1 MPAKRWRPW
10 LWGVLCAAFSAGLYA
25 AYSFVRQ
32 ELFSIGGRPDATPS
46 ILEQVVLVGLL
57 LVPAVLVF
65 AHGLRLHYRSAL
77 SDLAHRLDEQRANP
91 ALNSLRNLP
100 NDGPANS
107 DLQPLLLQITSLVTC
122 YRSALAERVERKE
135 PSLRPSIASAENDRS
150 FSANPSLPGAAAY
163 ANAAQRMIARLAPT
177 LHWIAATPA
186 LQQALGRS
194 LVDLNAKPFLDL
206 VHPDDQS
213 SLGRALQE
221 ALKDG
226 EGHNITFRVR
236 TATGEDRHLQ
246 ADVLARYTDDGV
258 PLHLRCHFFDITE
271 RVATERELRHRTGE
285 LSQANERLRQINANL
300 ERLKESYGDL
310 YHQAPVLYFSLDER
324 GHIVAC
330 NETLLR
336 TLGYGREDLM
346 GRSYTLL
353 LTPASRQRYLRDP
366 SDYQRSG
373 EIEAQW
379 VKKDG
384 SVLDVWI
391 RTTPLLDET
400 GHFVRSRSAAQDV
413 TERTRLANAVQANAE
428 ELRQANDQLRR
439 INQELEEF
447 TYVVSHDLKEPL
459 RTLQAFSNFL
469 AEDYGQQLGPEGQ
482 EHINYLIQA
491 SRRLGLLID
500 DLLILS
506 RAGRVTHAPQAF
518 DLAAAIRT
526 VQGDLADLI
535 QRKEA
540 IVRVEGDL
548 PAVSG
553 DPERVMQLLANLV
566 GNGLKYNQ
574 NPHPEI
580 VIGQAHGAEAAPG
593 HVALFVRDNGIGID
607 PRYHQQI
614 FRIFRRLH
622 HREEYDGTGAGL
634 AICKK
639 VVEAHGG
646 RIWIDSALGQ
656 GTTFYFTLPG
666 QMGASRGSESAAPAD
681 IPAVKAYD
689 NIVVSENISN

>member
-1 MPAKRWRPW
+1 
-10 LWGVLCAAFSAGLYA
+10 V
-25 AYSFVRQ
+25 
-32 ELFSIGGRPDATPS
+32 
-46 ILEQVVLVGLL
+46 
-57 LVPAVLVF
+57 
-65 AHGLRLHYRSAL
+65 
-77 SDLAHRLDEQRANP
+77 
-91 ALNSLRNLP
+91 
-100 NDGPANS
+100 
-107 DLQPLLLQITSLVTC
+107 
-122 YRSALAERVERKE
+122 
-135 PSLRPSIASAENDRS
+135 
-150 FSANPSLPGAAAY
+150 
-163 ANAAQRMIARLAPT
+163 APT

-186 LQQALGRS
+186 LQQALGRT
-194 LVDLNAKPFLDL
+194 LAELNAKPFLDL
-206 VHPDDQS
+206 VHPEDQT

-236 TATGEDRHLQ
+236 TAVGEDRHLQ

-271 RVATERELRHRTGE
+271 RVATERELRHRTEE

-324 GHIVAC
+324 GTIVAC

-336 TLGYGREDLM
+336 SLGYNREDLM

-353 LTPASRQRYLRDP
+353 LTPASRQRYLRDVCE
-366 SDYQRSG
+366 YQRAG

-391 RTTPLLDET
+391 RTTPLLDES
-400 GHFVRSRSAAQDV
+400 GRFVRSRSAAQDV
-413 TERTRLANAVQANAE
+413 TERTRLANAVQAKAE
-428 ELRQANDQLRR
+428 ELEQANGQLRR

-447 TYVVSHDLKEPL
+447 THVVSHDLKEPL

-506 RAGRVTHAPQAF
+506 RAGRATHAPQAF

-526 VQGDLADLI
+526 VQGDLADLV

-540 IVRVEGDL
+540 VVRIEGDL
-548 PAVSG
+548 PSVSG
-553 DPERVMQLLANLV
+553 DPERVMQLLANLI

-574 NPHPEI
+574 SAHPEV
-580 VIGQAHGAEAAPG
+580 VIGQAAGTETTPG
-593 HVALFVRDNGIGID
+593 HVTLFVRDNGIGID
-607 PRYHQQI
+607 PRYHEQI

-646 RIWIDSALGQ
+646 RIWIESALGQ

-666 QMGASRGSESAAPAD
+666 RTGASRQLESAALQDVPA
-681 IPAVKAYD
+681 AEAYD
-689 NIVVSENISN
+689 VVAGENISN

>member
-1 MPAKRWRPW
+1 
-10 LWGVLCAAFSAGLYA
+10 
-25 AYSFVRQ
+25 
-32 ELFSIGGRPDATPS
+32 
-46 ILEQVVLVGLL
+46 
-57 LVPAVLVF
+57 
-65 AHGLRLHYRSAL
+65 
-77 SDLAHRLDEQRANP
+77 
-91 ALNSLRNLP
+91 
-100 NDGPANS
+100 
-107 DLQPLLLQITSLVTC
+107 
-122 YRSALAERVERKE
+122 
-135 PSLRPSIASAENDRS
+135 
-150 FSANPSLPGAAAY
+150 
-163 ANAAQRMIARLAPT
+163 MIARLAPT

-186 LQQALGRS
+186 LQQALGRT
-194 LVDLNAKPFLDL
+194 LAQLNSRPFLDL
-206 VHPDDQS
+206 VHPDDRNPLS
-213 SLGRALQE
+213 RALQE

-226 EGHNITFRVR
+226 EGHNITFRVQ
-236 TATGEDRHLQ
+236 TAAGEDRHLQ

-324 GHIVAC
+324 DNIVAC

-336 TLGYGREDLM
+336 TLGYNREDLM

-353 LTPASRQRYLRDP
+353 LTPVSRQQHLHDATQ
-366 SDYQRSG
+366 YQRAG

-400 GHFVRSRSAAQDV
+400 GRFVRSRSAAQDV

-428 ELRQANDQLRR
+428 ELQQANGQLRR

-482 EHINYLIQA
+482 EHIKYLIQA

-506 RAGRVTHAPQAF
+506 RAGRVTHAPHAF

-540 IVRVEGDL
+540 LIRIDADL

-580 VIGQAHGAEAAPG
+580 VIGQAKERDTPAGQ
-593 HVALFVRDNGIGID
+593 VTLYVRDNGIGID
-607 PRYHQQI
+607 PRYHEQI

-646 RIWIDSALGQ
+646 RIWIESALGE

-666 QMGASRGSESAAPAD
+666 QTGGHRNPESSAFQDP
-681 IPAVKAYD
+681 PETEG
-689 NIVVSENISN
+689 VVNVVVGENI

>member
-1 MPAKRWRPW
+1 LKP
-10 LWGVLCAAFSAGLYA
+10 L
-25 AYSFVRQ
+25 
-32 ELFSIGGRPDATPS
+32 
-46 ILEQVVLVGLL
+46 
-57 LVPAVLVF
+57 
-65 AHGLRLHYRSAL
+65 
-77 SDLAHRLDEQRANP
+77 
-91 ALNSLRNLP
+91 
-100 NDGPANS
+100 
-107 DLQPLLLQITSLVTC
+107 LQPLTSLVTC
-122 YRSALAERVERKE
+122 YRAALAGRVEQE
-135 PSLRPSIASAENDRS
+135 EANFRPSAASGEGDRS
-150 FSANPSLPGAAAY
+150 FSAFPSLPGAAAY
-163 ANAAQRMIARLAPT
+163 ANAAKRMIARLAPT

-194 LVDLNAKPFLDL
+194 LVDLNARPFLDL

-236 TATGEDRHLQ
+236 TAAGEDRHLQ

-271 RVATERELRHRTGE
+271 RVATERELRHRTAE

-324 GHIVAC
+324 GVIVAC
-330 NETLLR
+330 NESLLR
-336 TLGYGREDLM
+336 TLGYSREDLM
-346 GRSYTLL
+346 GRAYTLL
-353 LTPASRQRYLRDP
+353 LTPASRQRYLREP
-366 SDYQRSG
+366 SEYQRSG

-384 SVLDVWI
+384 SVLDMWI

-400 GHFVRSRSAAQDV
+400 GRFVRSRSAAQDV
-413 TERTRLANAVQANAE
+413 TERTRLTNAVKANAE

-500 DLLILS
+500 DLLVLS
-506 RAGRVTHAPQAF
+506 RAGKVTHAPQAF

-540 IVRVEGDL
+540 VVRVEGDL

-553 DPERVMQLLANLV
+553 DPERVMQLLANLI

-574 NPHPEI
+574 SAHPEI
-580 VIGQAHGAEAAPG
+580 VIGQAQSAETAPG
-593 HVALFVRDNGIGID
+593 QVALYVRDNGIGID

-646 RIWIDSALGQ
+646 RIWIESALGQ
-656 GTTFYFTLPG
+656 GTTFFFTLPG
-666 QMGASRGSESAAPAD
+666 QSGAVRAPETPVAGGD
-681 IPAVKAYD
+681 IPTTEALD
-689 NIVVSENISN
+689 NAVVSENISN